1 MSKTAS
7 GLSPATLRTA
17 VAKAKSVPELKQIV
31 DYAQTAVEACKR
43 TKRSIAETNEYAIP
57 ALEAV
62 VKAGELL
69 EELERAPGKRTDKE
83 PPATVAGGSPYVQ
96 ALEEAAVGER
106 TARYWREAARQ
117 ADRLPEYLGGLGQD
131 EVASWRG
138 LLKAG
143 GAHVANNAG
152 ENEWYTPADYIAAA
166 VAVMGGIDLDPASTA
181 VANGVVGAKKFYTEK
196 QDGLKHGWGGRVWM
210 NPPYARPLIDQFC
223 GKLAE
228 EYAAGNVTQACVLT
242 NNATETGWFHA
253 LAEVSAGIA
262 FPRHRVKFWHPTR
275 EAVPL
280 QGQAVTYMG
289 GSIDAFRA
297 EFVRFGFTVEL

>member
-17 VAKAKSVPELKQIV
+17 VAKANSVPELKQIV

-43 TKRSIAETNEYAIP
+43 TKRSIAETNEYAVP

-62 VKAGELL
+62 VKAGDLL
-69 EELERAPGKRTDKE
+69 AVLERGAPGRPKKGETGS
-83 PPATVAGGSPYVQ
+83 PISPYVE
-96 ALEEAAVGER
+96 ALGNAGLERR
-106 TARYWREAARQ
+106 TAQLWQEAARQ
-117 ADRLPEYLGGLGQD
+117 AERLPQYLDGLGDD

-138 LLKAG
+138 LLKG
-143 GAHVANNAG
+143 SAHVANNSG

-181 VANGVVGAKKFYTEK
+181 EANRVVGAKKFYTEK

-228 EYAAGNVTQACVLT
+228 EYAAGNVSQACVLT

-253 LAEVSAGIA
+253 LAEVAAGIA
-262 FPRHRVKFWHPTR
+262 FPRHRVRFWHPARQTTT
-275 EAVPL
+275 PL
-280 QGQAVTYMG
+280 QGQAVIYMG
-289 GSIDAFRA
+289 GSLDAFRA